1 MKHFDGNICLF
12 VFWKY
17 IDRNMYIF
25 GIFNKASSEPF
36 GLEKVACTRPRAK
49 TKPHRSHQNQSQPP
63 KSPHLRPPTSLIL
76 SHQKSRP
83 QPPKVQAP
91 THQIF
96 GLKPKKFISELSKVQ
111 S

>member
-49 TKPHRSHQNQSQPP
+49 TKPHRSHQNQS
-63 KSPHLRPPTSLIL
+63 
-76 SHQKSRP
+76 
-83 QPPKVQAP
+83 
-91 THQIF
+91 
-96 GLKPKKFISELSKVQ
+96 
-111 S
+111 